1 MPPVWPPRWVGRIF
15 SCRFTRLTPST
26 STLLRPGSTRST
38 RPLAVMSLPAITI
51 TRSSLW
57 IFMVLQHLWRET
69 DDLHEALVPQLAAH
83 RAEDA
88 RATRVLLLVDD
99 DGSVLVEAD
108 VGAVGAAL
116 LLLGA
121 HVAFLDRAARD
132 GVLHRRDDDVADGGV
147 ASPGAAEHADAQDLL
162 GTRVVGD
169 LESRLLLDHLLGPL
183 HDLGHPPALGR
194 RQGTGLEHADE
205 VTHLGVL
212 LVVGLE
218 LGRPPDRL
226 AIQAVLAKV
235 LDLHHHRLLHP
246 VGDDHT
252 EPCLALA
259 TGAGGRRRRFL
270 VRHCLSPLSYLRRPS
285 LRLAAGRTVA
295 TAVGTASPAS
305 SRCRMA
311 VRMRAMSLRTSPS
324 RWPFSS

>member
-69 DDLHEALVPQLAAH
+69 DDLH
-83 RAEDA
+83 
-88 RATRVLLLVDD
+88 
-99 DGSVLVEAD
+99 
-108 VGAVGAAL
+108 
-116 LLLGA
+116 
-121 HVAFLDRAARD
+121 
-132 GVLHRRDDDVADGGV
+132 
-147 ASPGAAEHADAQDLL
+147 

-205 VTHLGVL
+205 VTHLGAL

-235 LDLHHHRLLHP
+235 LDLHHHRLLHL

-252 EPCLALA
+252 EPRLALA